1 MFNCLIRCDVAKS
14 RHNSVTN
21 ISAITKKFNHVIRE
35 VNTLRLECKARSQ
48 DKVSIHITINLT
60 KGFFQHSHL
69 LFGFFLNNCD
79 PITTNNLALDKD
91 SNLIRITN

>member
-1 MFNCLIRCDVAKS
+1 M
-14 RHNSVTN
+14 
-21 ISAITKKFNHVIRE
+21 
-35 VNTLRLECKARSQ
+35 ECKTRSQ

-60 KGFFQHSHL
+60 KKKGYFSTPTHYLGFS
-69 LFGFFLNNCD
+69 LNNCD

>member
-1 MFNCLIRCDVAKS
+1 MNIRV
-14 RHNSVTN
+14 
-21 ISAITKKFNHVIRE
+21 ITKKFNHVIRE
-35 VNTLRLECKARSQ
+35 LNTLRMECKTRSQ

-60 KGFFQHSHL
+60 KGLFQHSHS

-79 PITTNNLALDKD
+79 PITTNNLTLVED

>member
-1 MFNCLIRCDVAKS
+1 M
-14 RHNSVTN
+14 N
-21 ISAITKKFNHVIRE
+21 ICVITKKFNHVIRE
-35 VNTLRLECKARSQ
+35 VNTLHMECKTRSQ

-60 KGFFQHSHL
+60 KGLFQHSHS

-79 PITTNNLALDKD
+79 PITTNNLTLVED

>member
-1 MFNCLIRCDVAKS
+1 M
-14 RHNSVTN
+14 N
-21 ISAITKKFNHVIRE
+21 ICVITKKFNHVIRE
-35 VNTLRLECKARSQ
+35 VNTLRMECKTRSQ

-60 KGFFQHSHL
+60 KGLFQHSHS

-79 PITTNNLALDKD
+79 PITTNNLTLVED